1 MDRPEVFDRAS
12 RSNLDDISWETG
24 KITRG
29 IPGGEFPDAHG
40 EFFVYDRKLLT
51 TDRSEAQKQ
60 NLPRTPV
67 PPPFNP
73 KQPPD
78 SLTDENSLGSWQK
91 LFKDRRAWAIELSK
105 GCDQMIQ
112 VARTNDKEAST
123 VQRATALT
131 VENVKQ
137 HVGKFHRRYEEANT
151 WARGFLQEHAP
162 LLDHYEMSLHNLSS
176 IPAHGEFERFLR
188 GVSASPPELK
198 KVGKRAN
205 LQDFV
210 NVAAVRESASIAQE
224 VYERLTKQ
232 VSELTENFEDI
243 IRESSNLIDNFND
256 EFAPL
261 IGDVRDSSTH
271 LNEEIEVMVK
281 KIGSD
286 YESSLGV
293 QSTPKSISTISRTA
307 ALHTRNFL
315 PSLQELS
322 LEVDQLRRQTVDRK
336 NRVVEAAFAHM
347 QKTSGIESSLAN
359 MQAQLAALDIG
370 TEGSMAFDM
379 IKYIFNLPSLY
390 GSILVEAIHRC
401 EWSEK
406 LITDSSTLAEE
417 MAIYKDEEERRR
429 RRWQKSMGDYLNHE
443 MVDGKAS
450 GVEINLKEHENIWPS
465 VTREDANNLITS
477 LRNLRD
483 FEEVLKEMDESMKSL
498 DAPTKQQS
506 RRSKAFKNG
515 SIHDVGFGKNSLILR
530 PNDDLVRA
538 LQSDKA
544 KLEDRLK
551 GSESRVRKLEDLLHR
566 QSQMSNP
573 PNIYPFG
580 SSNGPIL
587 ERHATSPVINHNTPS
602 SKAQDNISRQSSVSS
617 RRFSA
622 NNGLEEK
629 ALAQRIVQLEADLI
643 AERTKAAELQT
654 AAVDKVD
661 KDAELQRQMQDA
673 VSTKRDLME
682 NLEAQQHEF
691 DDERRLLEEETG
703 KLKLKLEEVEDE
715 LDRVLGSRDNEK
727 MMVDERVGSLEAE
740 VQKVRRD
747 AAEEVQK
754 AQGQIEFLKH
764 DYILQREKA
773 NQLERQIQKQDEEKQ
788 ALLAAVT
795 EWKTKVQNQDDLQ
808 VDHGRTL
815 RAVHLQLATNER
827 APDSF
832 DALVDAVEVLAE
844 RSAGHLGEVKQALD
858 TLRNDNVGLQ
868 NQTRKQT
875 DQIRDLTDKLG
886 HEEMEVFSVREDMA
900 AQKSL
905 FNALQAEL
913 DDERGELASLRKK
926 FAAGETGAEV
936 LRSRIAEEELKVE
949 SLSGRLASATKLIE
963 RLETEL
969 SDRSNQIWTLQS
981 TLEVTN
987 SKLETRGQRAKEISR
1002 QLISQTNRLSR
1013 LLEHVGFAVTK
1024 QENGMV
1030 IQRVSRAASA
1040 STTLGELSQS
1050 MNRSLSGPLP
1060 TTNTLEDY
1068 AMPSYLDWATTSDA
1082 EDQGRKYD
1090 EFVKDIQGFRMD
1102 AFSEA
1107 IIKRIKESE
1116 HVARK
1121 WQREAKSYREKAH
1134 RAQVEA
1140 HEKIAFRSF
1149 KEGDLA
1155 LFLPTRNQ
1163 ATKPWAAFNVGAPHY
1178 FLREQDSHKLRAR
1191 DWLLARIS
1199 KVEERIV
1206 DLSKPIN
1213 GVHPASDRRSI
1224 GETSD
1229 GGASFDD
1236 ENPFELSDG
1245 LRWYM
1250 LDAAEEKPG
1259 APTTP
1264 GLGKSTVASANVDAK
1279 GSIQRNKRS
1288 SIDNAATKTLTK
1300 SLDSRRSSTN
1310 SKKGLGGLVRNVS
1323 KTSIPEADAPA
1334 LGDIGNDQH
1343 LPINETKGEVA
1354 TAPATESAAAASGNP
1369 DAEQATAYKPPVGT
1383 AGAPSPQRSPEKPR
1397 PKAWESLYSL
1407 DLNFESGKGKK

>member
-1 MDRPEVFDRAS
+1 
-12 RSNLDDISWETG
+12 
-24 KITRG
+24 
-29 IPGGEFPDAHG
+29 
-40 EFFVYDRKLLT
+40 
-51 TDRSEAQKQ
+51 
-60 NLPRTPV
+60 
-67 PPPFNP
+67 
-73 KQPPD
+73 
-78 SLTDENSLGSWQK
+78 
-91 LFKDRRAWAIELSK
+91 
-105 GCDQMIQ
+105 MIQ

-123 VQRATALT
+123 VQLATALT

-137 HVGKFHRRYEEANT
+137 HTGKFHKRYEEANT
-151 WARGFLQEHAP
+151 WAREFLQEHAP
-162 LLDHYEMSLHNLSS
+162 LLDHWETSLENLSS
-176 IPAHGEFERFLR
+176 IPARGEFECFLR
-188 GVSASPPELK
+188 GINASPPGLQK
-198 KVGKRAN
+198 AGKRVN

-210 NVAAVRESASIAQE
+210 NVAAVQKSALIAHE

-232 VSELTENFEDI
+232 VSVLTENFEDI
-243 IRESSNLIDNFND
+243 IRESSSLIDNFNH
-256 EFAPL
+256 EFAPP
-261 IGDVRDSSTH
+261 IGDVRDSCTH

-281 KIGSD
+281 KISSD
-286 YESSLGV
+286 YEASLGA
-293 QSTPKSISTISRTA
+293 QATPKSISTISRTA

-322 LEVDQLRRQTVDRK
+322 LEVDQLRRQTIDHK
-336 NRVVEAAFAHM
+336 NKVVEASFAHM
-347 QKTSGIESSLAN
+347 QKTSRIESSLSK

-370 TEGSMAFDM
+370 TEGSMAFDT

-390 GSILVEAIHRC
+390 GSVLVEAIHRR

-406 LITDSSTLAEE
+406 LTTDSSTLAEE
-417 MAIYKDEEERRR
+417 MAVFKDEEERRR
-429 RRWQKSMGDYLNHE
+429 RRWQKNMGDYLNNE
-443 MVDGKAS
+443 IVDGKAS
-450 GVEINLKEHENIWPS
+450 RVEINLKEQENIWPH
-465 VTREDANNLITS
+465 VAREDANNFITS
-477 LRNLRD
+477 LKHLGV
-483 FEEVLKEMDESMKSL
+483 FEEVLKEMNESIKSL
-498 DAPTKQQS
+498 DAPTKQQT

-515 SIHDVGFGKNSLILR
+515 SIHDAGFGKNSLILR
-530 PNDDLVRA
+530 PSDDLVRT

-573 PNIYPFG
+573 PNIHPFG
-580 SSNGPIL
+580 SGNGPSL
-587 ERHATSPVINHNTPS
+587 ERHATSPAMNYTAS
-602 SKAQDNISRQSSVSS
+602 STKAQDNLSRRSSVSS

-622 NNGLEEK
+622 NSGLEEK
-629 ALAQRIVQLEADLI
+629 ALTQRIVQLEADLI
-643 AERTKAAELQT
+643 AERTKASELQVG
-654 AAVDKVD
+654 AVDKSD
-661 KDAELQRQMQDA
+661 KEAELQRQMQDA
-673 VSTKRDLME
+673 VSTKKDLMD

-691 DDERRLLEEETG
+691 DDERRLLEEETS
-703 KLKLKLEEVEDE
+703 KLRLKLEEMEDE

-727 MMVDERVGSLEAE
+727 LMVDERVGSLETE
-740 VQKVRRD
+740 LEKVRRD

-754 AQGQIEFLKH
+754 AQGQIEVLKH
-764 DYILQREKA
+764 DYELQREKA
-773 NQLERQIQKQDEEKQ
+773 DRLELQVQKEDEEKQ
-788 ALLAAVT
+788 SLLAAIT
-795 EWKTKVQNQDDLQ
+795 EWKIKVQNRDDLQ
-808 VDHGRTL
+808 ADHGRAL
-815 RAVHLQLATNER
+815 RAIHLQLATNER
-827 APDSF
+827 APDTF

-844 RSAGHLGEVKQALD
+844 RSASHLREVKQTLD
-858 TLRNDNVGLQ
+858 TLRSDNAGLQ
-868 NQTRKQT
+868 NQTRKQS
-875 DQIRDLTDKLG
+875 DEIHDLTDKLG
-886 HEEMEVFSVREDMA
+886 HEEMEVFSVREDIA

-913 DDERGELASLRKK
+913 KDERGELANLRTQ
-926 FAAGETGAEV
+926 FAAGEAGAEA
-936 LRSRIAEEELKVE
+936 LRSRIVEEEQKVE
-949 SLSGRLASATKLIE
+949 SLSGRMASATKLIE

-969 SDRSNQIWTLQS
+969 SDRSSQIWTLQN
-981 TLEVTN
+981 TLEVTKSN
-987 SKLETRGQRAKEISR
+987 LETSGQRATETSR
-1002 QLISQTNRLSR
+1002 HLFSQIDRLSR
-1013 LLEHVGFAVTK
+1013 LLEHIGFTVTK

-1030 IQRVSRAASA
+1030 IQRVSRASSA
-1040 STTLGELSQS
+1040 STILGDLSQS

-1060 TTNTLEDY
+1060 ATSTLEDHP
-1068 AMPSYLDWATTSDA
+1068 MPSYLDWATTDDV
-1082 EDQGRKYD
+1082 EDGTRKYD
-1090 EFVKDIQGFRMD
+1090 EYVKDVQSFRMD

-1134 RAQVEA
+1134 RAQIEA
-1140 HEKIAFRSF
+1140 HDKIAFRSF

-1199 KVEERIV
+1199 KVEERVV

-1213 GVHPASDRRSI
+1213 GVQQPSDRRSI
-1224 GETSD
+1224 GEASD

-1264 GLGKSTVASANVDAK
+1264 GLGKSTVASANVDAR

-1310 SKKGLGGLVRNVS
+1310 SKKGLGGLVQNVS
-1323 KTSIPEADAPA
+1323 KTSIPEGDASVP
-1334 LGDIGNDQH
+1334 GNTGNDQ
-1343 LPINETKGEVA
+1343 LPAVNEIKIETA
-1354 TAPATESAAAASGNP
+1354 TASATVTGNS
-1369 DAEQATAYKPPVGT
+1369 DAEEVRNNLLWG
-1383 AGAPSPQRSPEKPR
+1383 PS
-1397 PKAWESLYSL
+1397 
-1407 DLNFESGKGKK
+1407 